1 MYGLPPL
8 RRTVLVSLCVV
19 FLIKAAAL
27 AIGAPAPFQRSKTS
41 GNIALKKTFNRID
54 YVPER
59 AETIRVLLSNDG
71 RNWSRAFPPGN
82 TGADVGNIIGAIL
95 GQAPTATPPQK
106 VLFGGADGKPLVV
119 VRK

>member
-8 RRTVLVSLCVV
+8 RRKVLVSLCVV

-71 RNWSRAFPPGN
+71 RNWS
-82 TGADVGNIIGAIL
+82 
-95 GQAPTATPPQK
+95 ATPPQK